1 MRGCQLLLLCLLAS
15 GTSGCLLFTDP
26 INTAPSVSITAQQDP
41 LQLVRSQTAYFT
53 ADASD
58 PDQSTDSLRF
68 DWYQGKTC
76 NNALGPPAS
85 PPLGHVPFP
94 FQPTELGTGCVAVV
108 VTDNRGATA
117 TATLTYEVVD
127 QAPVAV
133 IEIQQTVGQ
142 PAPVDGQPYPLALYS
157 EITLSGKNSTDSDDD
172 FKLLTFIWNVYA
184 ADGTQIVLLGCPDNS
199 KGAYVCTFSTTTP
212 GSYRVELVVSD
223 SSNSQDTAEQ
233 FIQVAEDQLPNIVID
248 SAEPLPQTSPNESP
262 LLLAANL
269 DNTFT
274 INRVEDDGDPYP
286 TADPLNPYP
295 APPAGF
301 VWFFRLDQTG
311 DLFKR
316 WIGDGPTFT
325 IPANTYSPQ
334 QTIQVRAEY
343 HDRVT
348 ACQPKTPG
356 CSAVFAACD
365 PNATICY
372 SSDFRAQWVT
382 WTVTF
387 R

>member
-1 MRGCQLLLLCLLAS
+1 
-15 GTSGCLLFTDP
+15 
-26 INTAPSVSITAQQDP
+26 
-41 LQLVRSQTAYFT
+41 
-53 ADASD
+53 
-58 PDQSTDSLRF
+58 
-68 DWYQGKTC
+68 
-76 NNALGPPAS
+76 
-85 PPLGHVPFP
+85 
-94 FQPTELGTGCVAVV
+94 
-108 VTDNRGATA
+108 
-117 TATLTYEVVD
+117 VD
-127 QAPVAV
+127 QAPVAF

-311 DLFKR
+311 KLFKR
-316 WIGDGPTFT
+316 WIGGGPTFT

-348 ACQPKTPG
+348 APQPK
-356 CSAVFAACD
+356 VFATCD

>member
-1 MRGCQLLLLCLLAS
+1 MRLVDRPRRRLS
-15 GTSGCLLFTDP
+15 GMS
-26 INTAPSVSITAQQDP
+26 PS
-41 LQLVRSQTAYFT
+41 
-53 ADASD
+53 
-58 PDQSTDSLRF
+58 RF
-68 DWYQGKTC
+68 SPR
-76 NNALGPPAS
+76 NLALGVS
-85 PPLGHVPFP
+85 PSWSR
-94 FQPTELGTGCVAVV
+94 TT
-108 VTDNRGATA
+108 GATA
-117 TATLTYEVVD
+117 TATLSYEVVD
-127 QAPVAV
+127 QAPIAV

-142 PAPVDGQPYPLALYS
+142 PAPVAGQPYPLALYS
-157 EITLSGKNSTDSDDD
+157 TITLSGTGSDPDSEDIA
-172 FKLLTFIWNVYA
+172 LLTPIWSVYA
-184 ADGTQIVLLGCPDNS
+184 ADDTQIVLPGCPDNS
-199 KGAYVCTFSTTTP
+199 KGPYVCTFSTATP
-212 GSYRVELVVSD
+212 GTYRVELVVNDNTMKSD
-223 SSNSQDTAEQ
+223 PAVQ

-262 LLLAANL
+262 LLLAANQV
-269 DNTFT
+269 NTFT
-274 INRVEDDGDPYP
+274 INRVDDDGDPYP

-316 WIGDGPTFT
+316 WIGGGPTFT
-325 IPANTYSPQ
+325 IPANTYLPQ

-372 SSDFRAQWVT
+372 SFDLRVQWVT